1 METPLDKKRTDHFQ
15 RILITF
21 FFKETLTNK
30 ERSNVIWIVRLA
42 SSAVVM
48 VAAMV
53 VTLITESIL
62 DFFWFIIGCILLYA
76 IVKIVGALRQKHRK
90 ER

>member
-1 METPLDKKRTDHFQ
+1 METPLTKKRTDRFQ
-15 RILITF
+15 RILITL

-30 ERSNVIWIVRLA
+30 ERSKVIWIVRLA

-53 VTLITESIL
+53 ITLITESIL
-62 DFFWFIIGCILLYA
+62 DFFWFILCCILLYSTGK
-76 IVKIVGALRQKHRK
+76 VVGALRKRLK
-90 ER
+90 RER